1 MKKIITIIILLF
13 SIFLNSNSVKSQ
25 TCYATIASGNWSDI
39 TTWETYNTFAAA
51 IAATPG
57 SGTAATTIP
66 SGTHNVL
73 IRNGHTVAMNGA
85 NRGCKSIIINT
96 GGKLWANEA
105 TDRRLQ
111 IGAGG
116 TGFTYPLIDTVQI
129 DGVIGGPGDG
139 CYFEIGTNAQL
150 VKISGT
156 GSVDLSRFRCPGGI
170 GSAGGGA
177 MTIDVD
183 INMNFWKTANYGLSL
198 VYNPAATDNY
208 TFNIKPGRTVAIKS
222 ADGYFHNS
230 QNTTTYGKYTY
241 NIQGILDLTANTQTL
256 STISASLI
264 APAGAG
270 SSVTVNVDGGTYKA
284 GAGMKMDTSTT
295 GPIST
300 GVLDFNVIN
309 NGVVDLTATS
319 YLRVGKTTDGA
330 GGVNSMFF
338 GTDATGR
345 VKTNAGV
352 ALIPI
357 GINTELTSNNC
368 RIFNI
373 GTADVYSIGLKST
386 FDNAPVDPTKVV
398 NRQWYISEAVAGG
411 SNDTLRLSWVTAH
424 QASAFD
430 PTQPIAIM
438 HWTGTAW
445 VNSPA
450 SITGTGTADDPYV
463 AKTVDVSNYNSAF
476 FGVTNLAAVTPP
488 PTVSA
493 FTPNSVCTTTGGT
506 ITITG
511 TNFTG
516 TSSVTIGG
524 TAAVSFAVVSATQI
538 TALVG
543 AGVSG
548 LVSVTTAGG
557 SASSSSSL
565 TLTAATTPSFTQ
577 VAAICNGGSFTLP
590 TTSTNSITGSW
601 APAINNQAT
610 TTYTFTP
617 DAGQC
622 ATTTTMTVSVNASTV
637 PTFTQVASIC
647 AGGSFTLPTTSNN
660 GFSGTWAP
668 AINNQTTTTYTF
680 TPSSGNCVSTAT
692 MTVTVNPT
700 SNSAVTQT
708 ACGSYTWNGTTYTAS
723 GDYTFSNGTCSV
735 DTLHLTITPSVTPSF
750 TQVAAICAGGSFALP
765 TSSNNGIT
773 GSWSPVINNQ
783 ATTTYTFTPDA
794 AQCAISVTMTVTV
807 SASVAPTF
815 TQVAAICAGGSF
827 TLPTTSNNGVAGT
840 WAPAVNNQATTTY
853 TFTPT
858 AGQCATTATMMVTV
872 NASTTPTFTQV
883 AAVCAGENISLPSS
897 SNNGVTGTWA
907 PAINNQT
914 TTTYTFTPAAGQCAT
929 TATMTITV
937 NASTTPTFTQ
947 VAPIFVGGTFT
958 LPTTSNNGVTGTWAP
973 AINNQTTTTYTFT
986 PDAGQCASTASM
998 TVNVNPIPVTTA
1010 VIYPNPTTDGIVTVN
1025 WSNAKIQNNRIVMVT
1040 VFDNAGRVVYKN
1052 DNLSSG
1058 SGVTT
1063 NLDLGIKKYSNGV
1076 YFVKI
1081 EAADNSVIYTTK
1093 IVLARK

>member
-13 SIFLNSNSVKSQ
+13 SIFLNINSVKSQ
-25 TCYATIASGNWSDI
+25 TVYASITSGNWSDA
-39 TTWETYNTFAAA
+39 TSWETYSTYATALAAS
-51 IAATPG
+51 PG
-57 SGTAATTIP
+57 SGTAATTVP
-66 SGTHNVL
+66 SGTHNVV
-73 IRNGHTVAMNGA
+73 IRNGHTIAMNGA
-85 NRGCKSIIINT
+85 NRGCKSIIINA
-96 GGKLWANEA
+96 GGKLWANET

-116 TGFTYPLIDTVQI
+116 TGFAYPLVDTVQI

-139 CYFEIGTNAQL
+139 CYFEIGVNAQL
-150 VKISGT
+150 VKIWGT

-170 GSAGGGA
+170 GAAGGGA

-183 INMNFWKTANYGLSL
+183 INMNFWKAANYGMSL

-208 TFNIKPGRTVAIKS
+208 TLNIKPGKTVAIKS

-230 QNTTTYGKYTY
+230 QNTATYGRYTY

-256 STISASLI
+256 NSLSASFI

-270 SSVTVNVDGGTYKA
+270 SSVKVNVDGGTYKA
-284 GAGMKMDTSTT
+284 GAGLKMDTSAT
-295 GPIST
+295 GPISS

-309 NGVVDLTATS
+309 GGVVDLTLTS

-345 VKTNAGV
+345 VKTNAGT

-357 GINTELTSNNC
+357 GINSEITSNNC
-368 RIFNI
+368 RIINT
-373 GTADVYSIGLKST
+373 GTADVYSLGLKST

-398 NRQWYISEAVAGG
+398 NRQWSISESVAGG
-411 SNDTLRLSWVTAH
+411 SNDTLRLSWVTTH

-438 HWTGTAW
+438 HWSGAAW

-450 SITGTGTADDPYV
+450 SISGTGTADDPYV
-463 AKTVDVSNYNSAF
+463 AKTADVSNYNSTF
-476 FGVTNLAAVTPP
+476 FGVTNIAAVTAP
-488 PTVSA
+488 PTVSG
-493 FTPNSVCTTTGGT
+493 FTPNSVCATIGGT

-516 TSSVTIGG
+516 ASSVTIGG
-524 TAAVSFAVVSATQI
+524 TAAVSFTGVSATQI
-538 TALVG
+538 TAVVG

-548 LVSVTTAGG
+548 LVSVTTSAG
-557 SASSSSSL
+557 SASSTASL

-577 VAAICNGGSFTLP
+577 VAAICAEGSFTLP
-590 TTSTNSITGSW
+590 ASSNNGFTGSW
-601 APAINNQAT
+601 TPAINNQTT

-622 ATTTTMTVSVNASTV
+622 ATTTTMTVTVNANTV
-637 PTFTQVASIC
+637 
-647 AGGSFTLPTTSNN
+647 
-660 GFSGTWAP
+660 
-668 AINNQTTTTYTF
+668 
-680 TPSSGNCVSTAT
+680 
-692 MTVTVNPT
+692 
-700 SNSAVTQT
+700 
-708 ACGSYTWNGTTYTAS
+708 
-723 GDYTFSNGTCSV
+723 
-735 DTLHLTITPSVTPSF
+735 
-750 TQVAAICAGGSFALP
+750 
-765 TSSNNGIT
+765 
-773 GSWSPVINNQ
+773 
-783 ATTTYTFTPDA
+783 
-794 AQCAISVTMTVTV
+794 
-807 SASVAPTF
+807 PTF

-827 TLPTTSNNGVAGT
+827 TLPTTSNNNINGSWSPVIDNQTTTTYTFTPSSGNCASTVTMLVTVNPTSNSAITQTACGTYTWNGTTYTASGDYIHSNGTCSVDTLHLTITPTVTPVFTQVAAICSGGSFTLSTTSNNGITGSWTPAINNQTTTTYTFAPDAAQCATSVTMTVTVNASLTPAFTQVTAICAGGSFTLPTTSTNGVAGN
-840 WAPAVNNQATTTY
+840 WSPNVNNQATTTY
-853 TFTPT
+853 TFAPT
-858 AGQCATTATMMVTV
+858 VGQCATTATMTVTV
-872 NASTTPTFTQV
+872 NATTTTTFAQV
-883 AAVCAGENISLPSS
+883 AAVCAGDNISLPSS

-907 PAINNQT
+907 PAINNLA
-914 TTTYTFTPAAGQCAT
+914 TTTYTFTPSAGQCAT
-929 TATMTITV
+929 TATMTVTV
-937 NASTTPTFTQ
+937 NAATNPSFTQ
-947 VAPIFVGGTFT
+947 VSPILVDGTFT
-958 LPTTSNNGVTGTWAP
+958 LPATSNNGVTGSWSP
-973 AINNQTTTTYTFT
+973 AINNQATTTYTFT

-998 TVNVNPIPVTTA
+998 TVTVNPVPTTSA

-1025 WSNAKIQNNRIVMVT
+1025 WSNAKIKNNRIVMVT
-1040 VFDNAGRVVYKN
+1040 VFDRAGRVVYKN

-1063 NLDLGIKKYSNGV
+1063 NVDLGLKKYSNGV

-1093 IVLARK
+1093 IVLLRK